1 MPGTRSPG
9 SCGRAVERMELRIDS
24 PHPASVPGV
33 LWVRGV
39 NMMDGYF
46 KNEEATEAVM
56 RDGWLCT
63 GDICTLD
70 DDGFLFVRGR
80 DKNMILGPNGQNI
93 YPEEI
98 EARLNN
104 MPYVAESIVVEKD
117 GRLVALVYPDLD
129 AARVQGLGDAD
140 LLAVMRE
147 NISAL
152 NPELPNYSRISD
164 VRIYQEEF
172 EKTAK
177 RSKVKVVVVPT
188 DEELMIARDTAAL
201 VK

>member
-1 MPGTRSPG
+1 
-9 SCGRAVERMELRIDS
+9 MELRIDS

-177 RSKVKVVVVPT
+177 RSIKRYLYK
-188 DEELMIARDTAAL
+188 A
-201 VK
+201 